1 MSETRATAAREK
13 SAIVTDRNGLRG
25 RIEAYAPQAQGEDSR
40 PEVFV
45 HLEDGRQVL
54 MPVDELVLQNDGS
67 FTVPFSLSDFA
78 RPQRREPVST
88 DADDET
94 LVTSNRTRADERIVM
109 PVVAET
115 LDVQKRKVETGGV
128 RIKKI
133 VHEREEV
140 VDEPLMREEVQV
152 KRVPINR
159 VVETPVPVRH
169 VGNTMIISLLE
180 EVLVVEKRLM
190 LKEEL
195 HITKGEVETYKPQR
209 ITLRTEEAV
218 VERVGDE
225 DETQSHQIA
234 RSPEVNE
241 RER

>member
-1 MSETRATAAREK
+1 MSQTRATGAAEGEK
-13 SAIVTDRNGLRG
+13 SAIVTDRDGVRG
-25 RIEAYAPQAQGEDSR
+25 RIDPTVPETREGGR
-40 PEVFV
+40 PEVLV
-45 HLEDGRQVL
+45 HLDDGRQALV
-54 MPVDELVLQNDGS
+54 PVDELVLQNDGS
-67 FTVPFSLSDFA
+67 FTLPFSLSDLT
-78 RPQRREPVST
+78 RPQERRET
-88 DADDET
+88 AGKANDET
-94 LVTSNRTRADERIVM
+94 IVTSNRTREEEHIVM
-109 PVVAET
+109 PVIAET

-133 VHEREEV
+133 VHEREEI

-159 VVETPVPVRH
+159 VVEAPVPVRH

-195 HITKGEVETYKPQR
+195 HVTKGEIETFKPQR

-225 DETQSHQIA
+225 NETQSPATAA
-234 RSPEVNE
+234 RPPEVNE
-241 RER
+241 R

>member
-1 MSETRATAAREK
+1 MSQSRATGQS
-13 SAIVTDRNGLRG
+13 SAIVTDRDGLRG
-25 RIEAYAPQAQGEDSR
+25 RIDTSAPQAREGRR
-40 PEVFV
+40 PDVLI
-45 HLEDGRQVL
+45 HLEDGQQVFV
-54 MPVDELVLQNDGS
+54 PVDELVLQDDGS
-67 FTVPFSLSDFA
+67 FTLPFSLSELA
-78 RPQRREPVST
+78 RRMEGRREADV
-88 DADDET
+88 DAGDET
-94 LVTSNRTRADERIVM
+94 IVTPNRAREEQRIVM

-115 LDVQKRKVETGGV
+115 LEVRKRKVETGGV
-128 RIKKI
+128 RVKKI

-159 VVETPVPVRH
+159 VVDAPVPVRH

-209 ITLRTEEAV
+209 VTLRTEEAV
-218 VERVGDE
+218 IERVGNE
-225 DETQSHQIA
+225 DETQSNA
-234 RSPEVNE
+234 TTRRSPEGDG
-241 RER
+241 R

>member
-1 MSETRATAAREK
+1 MVQTKGTAAREK
-13 SAIVTDRNGLRG
+13 SAIVTDRDGLRG
-25 RIEAYAPQAQGEDSR
+25 RIDDYAPEAQGEGSR

-54 MPVDELVLQNDGS
+54 MPVEELVLQNDGS
-67 FTVPFSLSDFA
+67 YTVPFSLSDA
-78 RPQRREPVST
+78 AHPPRREHGT
-88 DADDET
+88 DTSGAAGDET
-94 LVTSNRTRADERIVM
+94 LVTSNRTREDERIVM

-159 VVETPVPVRH
+159 IVDAPVPVRH

-195 HITKGEVETYKPQR
+195 HITKGEIETYKPQR
-209 ITLRTEEAV
+209 VMLRTEEAV
-218 VERVGDE
+218 VERVGEDDE
-225 DETQSHQIA
+225 IDPQLK
-234 RSPEVNE
+234 RGRVGNP
-241 RER
+241 